1 MASAVDAVVDEGEAL
16 GGVVDKYFSFIY
28 EEPTDDAFSDV
39 EESVIDSAVGH
50 GSFMEDTFLTT
61 FPDDPTYQNMC
72 QEEDN
77 TSDNDCK
84 PDSTDL
90 EAEQGVKKVNT
101 SVAHLQ
107 SENLAG
113 RSPQGGGGHSL
124 RHDLGSLEKLNADE
138 ATSYEHALKRFKN
151 DNASLDGYD
160 SEAELSCWEVP
171 ELMGDTTTSVGGDA
185 PACMSVTTTLPLE
198 NPSPKVNHQVNPQS
212 NFQLNSH
219 VNSDLDLSYVHLNP
233 ESKPL
238 CGLEAESPQHGSVM
252 TTSQPQ
258 HGPVMTMS
266 PPQHGSVMT
275 TSPPQH
281 GPVMTTS
288 QPQHSPVITT
298 SPPQHG
304 PVMTTSPPQHGS
316 VMTTSPPQH
325 GPVMTTSPPQ
335 HSPVMTTS
343 SPQHGPVMTT
353 PSDPTVSFT
362 PEAQKET
369 SPEPQPNTVTPIL
382 LFDNSHS
389 IYVSGDAQDR
399 NTRATA
405 VYLNAKQD
413 RSCSY
418 VVPCHDSSSAVT
430 IKINPDDESSVDN
443 VLIGDCDAVLVS
455 EVGPDAF
462 GRFLEE
468 MQKPYKSVAFS
479 KCEQSGARVNLHEEM
494 HKPFVTG
501 DFGEVNSE
509 GSARYD
515 SFGACGDGAVLDIE
529 AIECDILDELF
540 EGIIKKEAN
549 STSKLLKPEEIL
561 VHDGIRVDGD
571 DCGGMEDSGER
582 GCMREPPREEHEGGS
597 TQPQSVRQDFV
608 STVSELEYDALDF
621 MLPEKLS
628 RPHTPK
634 RLTIPIVSSEQRQVV
649 DGASDRTLSND
660 IPRERD
666 GLSGDG
672 SRGEGPV
679 APAIESD
686 DVSAAGNSDHE
697 NTGGDRDSTCSDTC
711 FVSGSTGEQH
721 RALGDHSDDPASPQS
736 ITQDLPSF
744 VAALSVPSGE
754 MATPSD
760 HPLPPTSP
768 VTCSESEDCS
778 WHEIGA
784 VGGAGIWRPDKLD
797 ATISA
802 PNTATH
808 NADIRDFEADC
819 ESDEDSG
826 TGLVAA
832 VSRVV
837 RRSMR
842 RMRRLRLSGR
852 GSHRRRHG
860 ASQGIG
866 VSEETEVRR
875 ALPPA
880 PPVGLSAVRSPAAA
894 SIIVTSLMAAL
905 APPPLYAPRETLE
918 PPPGD
923 TLTRSEREMT
933 RGPEG
938 VIPWRRRRRSRHR
951 RVASMGSHDPPSDP
965 TTPTAPMSL
974 EVEVGGYLPTG
985 PRSLDLYAP
994 SAPPSMEVPE
1004 GSWEAAAVI
1013 PRPSLASRR
1022 SSTGLPSE
1030 APSGGEPSRGATHR
1044 RRSDHATSDTNNN
1057 SNNDDNTAANT
1068 QDPGSSERNDPDVHN
1083 STSYGSDTSV
1093 NGEVATSNGEAH
1105 HRTVTVGNGRNSAD
1119 GNRNGGNSGENSN
1132 SDGNNTNGDVT
1143 EGNNRRSEVTNR
1155 NNTNSEGSSRNTAD
1169 NEENRSSSE
1178 GNATNGNRGG
1188 ANRSNGRNGR
1198 QSPRRNGNT
1207 GPGVEA
1213 ERLRMQGGTW
1223 SHNHSGLM
1231 ASLAVTVTTFN
1242 ISRFA
1247 VLGARFGWPFVVQ
1260 WVVVSAVLGLPLM
1273 TFHVTVGQYLGAGV
1287 VDMWRISPIFQ
1298 GVGYSLV
1305 VAQALVGLYCC
1316 VPIAWLFIFFR
1327 DSFITHNNM
1336 FRWAD
1341 CRLVNCSVFNNFSTI
1356 IIEGVPKYFNSQ
1368 VLQRGDGDA
1377 SWLQELGSLKFDM
1390 AFNIALIWIITLIAL
1405 SRGNQSYGKVC
1416 YIVFLVPL
1424 LCYLVVCLYLA
1435 SWTKDDLYIND
1446 VTNFSEFFM
1455 NSRSWMAAS
1464 REVFLVWGF
1473 HGAVLQQMAAH
1484 NKRGHALYRDTTIL
1498 SVITTLVLVLAAVT
1512 GSSCVS
1518 GLLQNNLHYKP
1529 SSFENLENAQFLTE
1543 SKVQH
1548 KMIFE
1553 TFLQHLQMGNLSP
1566 QYLAEYMHH
1575 DNFYAGIRI
1584 RPPKLGN
1591 VKRTESDERSGYQ
1604 SLRLA
1609 TELFPALLAV
1619 NGAQQISPF
1628 WSSLFYLSLLLFG
1641 IAQQLAVWR
1650 TVVEAVIRINRER
1663 LQAWETFITF
1673 LCCLFGFSAALP
1685 MATGAGINI
1694 LYFLDYVVSCGWWLM
1709 IIQLVQIFALL
1720 FVRGKPY
1727 SGQDIVSEL
1736 MGNNEQCRALWLG
1749 PLTSFAWNII
1759 VPVGLLVLSIS
1770 SFKSGQYREVFAW
1783 GSDSYWQ
1790 VWACQL
1796 ASALQLF
1803 PILLVPLVG
1812 LIQTCRYLA
1821 ATDDDLFERIQ
1832 LLYRPTLRQRTSGNG
1847 SFLSVT
1853 EESDLDGLAGLRDGQ
1868 DETGT
1873 VPAPRPYSDPPP
1885 KYTPP
1890 PSYSTATGVRFAKLL
1905 NQSFRQSMRRL
1916 RYTLRN
1922 GSEDSTHRDADGT
1935 PQEVECGQPSTT
1947 AREATPYIPPPD
1959 YVTVITECSRER
1971 SHSSTSNEAPPR
1983 YSTLDPLRRQE
1994 ALAALANAASS
2005 SMCIKTDDETE
2016 LPLPTAPSLHRN
2028 NSLRRSGLRRSIA
2041 SGVRRSARRLAA
2053 TLGVG
2058 SGEDGATLVGSEASV
2073 NEDNQSVREVEPS
2086 HPYAYTNFEL
2096 VSHSHA

>member
-1 MASAVDAVVDEGEAL
+1 
-16 GGVVDKYFSFIY
+16 
-28 EEPTDDAFSDV
+28 
-39 EESVIDSAVGH
+39 
-50 GSFMEDTFLTT
+50 
-61 FPDDPTYQNMC
+61 
-72 QEEDN
+72 
-77 TSDNDCK
+77 
-84 PDSTDL
+84 
-90 EAEQGVKKVNT
+90 
-101 SVAHLQ
+101 
-107 SENLAG
+107 
-113 RSPQGGGGHSL
+113 
-124 RHDLGSLEKLNADE
+124 
-138 ATSYEHALKRFKN
+138 
-151 DNASLDGYD
+151 
-160 SEAELSCWEVP
+160 
-171 ELMGDTTTSVGGDA
+171 
-185 PACMSVTTTLPLE
+185 
-198 NPSPKVNHQVNPQS
+198 
-212 NFQLNSH
+212 
-219 VNSDLDLSYVHLNP
+219 
-233 ESKPL
+233 
-238 CGLEAESPQHGSVM
+238 
-252 TTSQPQ
+252 
-258 HGPVMTMS
+258 
-266 PPQHGSVMT
+266 
-275 TSPPQH
+275 
-281 GPVMTTS
+281 
-288 QPQHSPVITT
+288 
-298 SPPQHG
+298 
-304 PVMTTSPPQHGS
+304 
-316 VMTTSPPQH
+316 
-325 GPVMTTSPPQ
+325 
-335 HSPVMTTS
+335 
-343 SPQHGPVMTT
+343 
-353 PSDPTVSFT
+353 
-362 PEAQKET
+362 
-369 SPEPQPNTVTPIL
+369 
-382 LFDNSHS
+382 
-389 IYVSGDAQDR
+389 
-399 NTRATA
+399 
-405 VYLNAKQD
+405 
-413 RSCSY
+413 
-418 VVPCHDSSSAVT
+418 
-430 IKINPDDESSVDN
+430 
-443 VLIGDCDAVLVS
+443 
-455 EVGPDAF
+455 
-462 GRFLEE
+462 
-468 MQKPYKSVAFS
+468 
-479 KCEQSGARVNLHEEM
+479 
-494 HKPFVTG
+494 
-501 DFGEVNSE
+501 
-509 GSARYD
+509 
-515 SFGACGDGAVLDIE
+515 
-529 AIECDILDELF
+529 
-540 EGIIKKEAN
+540 
-549 STSKLLKPEEIL
+549 
-561 VHDGIRVDGD
+561 
-571 DCGGMEDSGER
+571 
-582 GCMREPPREEHEGGS
+582 
-597 TQPQSVRQDFV
+597 
-608 STVSELEYDALDF
+608 
-621 MLPEKLS
+621 
-628 RPHTPK
+628 
-634 RLTIPIVSSEQRQVV
+634 
-649 DGASDRTLSND
+649 
-660 IPRERD
+660 
-666 GLSGDG
+666 
-672 SRGEGPV
+672 
-679 APAIESD
+679 
-686 DVSAAGNSDHE
+686 
-697 NTGGDRDSTCSDTC
+697 
-711 FVSGSTGEQH
+711 
-721 RALGDHSDDPASPQS
+721 
-736 ITQDLPSF
+736 
-744 VAALSVPSGE
+744 
-754 MATPSD
+754 
-760 HPLPPTSP
+760 
-768 VTCSESEDCS
+768 
-778 WHEIGA
+778 
-784 VGGAGIWRPDKLD
+784 
-797 ATISA
+797 
-802 PNTATH
+802 
-808 NADIRDFEADC
+808 
-819 ESDEDSG
+819 
-826 TGLVAA
+826 
-832 VSRVV
+832 
-837 RRSMR
+837 
-842 RMRRLRLSGR
+842 
-852 GSHRRRHG
+852 
-860 ASQGIG
+860 
-866 VSEETEVRR
+866 
-875 ALPPA
+875 
-880 PPVGLSAVRSPAAA
+880 
-894 SIIVTSLMAAL
+894 
-905 APPPLYAPRETLE
+905 
-918 PPPGD
+918 
-923 TLTRSEREMT
+923 
-933 RGPEG
+933 
-938 VIPWRRRRRSRHR
+938 
-951 RVASMGSHDPPSDP
+951 
-965 TTPTAPMSL
+965 
-974 EVEVGGYLPTG
+974 
-985 PRSLDLYAP
+985 
-994 SAPPSMEVPE
+994 
-1004 GSWEAAAVI
+1004 
-1013 PRPSLASRR
+1013 
-1022 SSTGLPSE
+1022 
-1030 APSGGEPSRGATHR
+1030 
-1044 RRSDHATSDTNNN
+1044 
-1057 SNNDDNTAANT
+1057 
-1068 QDPGSSERNDPDVHN
+1068 
-1083 STSYGSDTSV
+1083 
-1093 NGEVATSNGEAH
+1093 
-1105 HRTVTVGNGRNSAD
+1105 
-1119 GNRNGGNSGENSN
+1119 
-1132 SDGNNTNGDVT
+1132 
-1143 EGNNRRSEVTNR
+1143 
-1155 NNTNSEGSSRNTAD
+1155 
-1169 NEENRSSSE
+1169 
-1178 GNATNGNRGG
+1178 
-1188 ANRSNGRNGR
+1188 
-1198 QSPRRNGNT
+1198 
-1207 GPGVEA
+1207 
-1213 ERLRMQGGTW
+1213 
-1223 SHNHSGLM
+1223 
-1231 ASLAVTVTTFN
+1231 
-1242 ISRFA
+1242 
-1247 VLGARFGWPFVVQ
+1247 
-1260 WVVVSAVLGLPLM
+1260 
-1273 TFHVTVGQYLGAGV
+1273 
-1287 VDMWRISPIFQ
+1287 
-1298 GVGYSLV
+1298 
-1305 VAQALVGLYCC
+1305 
-1316 VPIAWLFIFFR
+1316 
-1327 DSFITHNNM
+1327 M